1 MEGIRTLEYRP
12 EDREAGL
19 REEAERGRKAQIAL
33 EVMNDI
39 LNERKMQ
46 IVSMLETILFDSDL
60 SMYEHLA
67 ELRVIRSLR
76 CKLEDYITIG
86 EWAEEELTKNGE

>member
-60 SMYEHLA
+60 SMYEYLA